1 MTRELIQEMMSV
13 LKHSDPADRTSVT
26 AAAAQSDIN
35 EPLENLTQA
44 IIALTAQIQ
53 SLENQFIMAQTARAQ
68 SFEDQVVTGLSA
80 RIMQA
85 LEDRITALVGA
96 SSDSQA
102 PVEPLAQM
110 VQCEGNDGALSNS
123 QGMVTAKLTVVLA
136 ADFIQQTRMNVAHPR
151 FLGKNPRLAPKVE

>member
-1 MTRELIQEMMSV
+1 MMSV

-123 QGMVTAKLTVVLA
+123 QADENEPDGQEFPSPPSRLVKPESPTVPAVQP
-136 ADFIQQTRMNVAHPR
+136 DFSKPERKRAR
-151 FLGKNPRLAPKVE
+151 YS

>member
-1 MTRELIQEMMSV
+1 MSV
-13 LKHSDPADRTSVT
+13 LKHTDPVHRTSVK
-26 AAAAQSDIN
+26 AAPAQSNVN

-53 SLENQFIMAQTARAQ
+53 SLENQLIMAQTARAQ
-68 SFEDQVVTGLSA
+68 SFEDQVVTGLST

-85 LEDRITALVGA
+85 VEDRITALVGA

-110 VQCEGNDGALSNS
+110 VHCEGEDGALSNS
-123 QGMVTAKLTVVLA
+123 QADENERRSPSFPWEKSEAGSEGRVTDTFVLQHTA
-136 ADFIQQTRMNVAHPR
+136 R
-151 FLGKNPRLAPKVE
+151 

>member
-1 MTRELIQEMMSV
+1 MSV
-13 LKHSDPADRTSVT
+13 LKHTDPVHRTSVK
-26 AAAAQSDIN
+26 AAPAQSNVN

-53 SLENQFIMAQTARAQ
+53 SLENQLIMAQTARAQ
-68 SFEDQVVTGLSA
+68 SFEDQVVTGLST

-85 LEDRITALVGA
+85 VEDRITALVGA

-110 VQCEGNDGALSNS
+110 VHCEGEDGALSNS
-123 QGMVTAKLTVVLA
+123 QGMVTAKFTVVPA
-136 ADFIQQTRMNVAHPR
+136 ADFTQQTRMNVARPR
-151 FLGKNPRLAPKVE
+151 FPGKNPKLAPKVG